1 MLVCRRLTAIEE
13 DGKMRIDLIGKNALV
28 TGGAAGIGRACAEL
42 LAEAGARVAV
52 ADINLAGAQQTVAA
66 FGGLAV
72 RADLADP
79 ADVAAMCQK
88 VTTELGGVDIL
99 VNNAGIISYKRGIRA
114 LSLEDWNQVLTVN
127 LTGTFLVC
135 RELMEGMKAR
145 KSGKIINFSSLAARV
160 GGIEVG
166 LHYSVSKAG
175 LIGMTKTLAKE
186 GGPFGINVN
195 AIAPGFIMTDPV
207 KKQLAGRE
215 DGVIAQI
222 PLGRLGEPKDVAN
235 VVLFLASPLSDYI
248 TGIVLDINGG
258 QYMG

>member
-1 MLVCRRLTAIEE
+1 
-13 DGKMRIDLIGKNALV
+13 
-28 TGGAAGIGRACAEL
+28 
-42 LAEAGARVAV
+42 
-52 ADINLAGAQQTVAA
+52 
-66 FGGLAV
+66 
-72 RADLADP
+72 
-79 ADVAAMCQK
+79 MCQK
-88 VTTELGGVDIL
+88 VTSEFGGVDIL

-114 LSLEDWNQVLTVN
+114 LSLEEWNQVLTVN

-145 KSGKIINFSSLAARV
+145 RSGKIINFSSLAARV

-175 LIGMTKTLAKE
+175 LIGLTKTLAKE

-195 AIAPGFIMTDPV
+195 AVAPGFIMTEPV

-215 DGVIAQI
+215 DEYIAQI
-222 PLGRLGEPKDVAN
+222 PLRRLGEPKDVAN
-235 VVLFLASPLSDYI
+235 AVLFLASPLSDYI

-258 QYMG
+258 LYMG

>member
-1 MLVCRRLTAIEE
+1 M
-13 DGKMRIDLIGKNALV
+13 KIDLTGKSALV
-28 TGGAAGIGRACAEL
+28 TGGAAGIGKACAEL
-42 LAEAGARVAV
+42 LAQAGARVAV

-66 FGGLAV
+66 FGGLAPASIK
-72 RADLADP
+72 RGLAIRSDLADP

-114 LSLEDWNQVLTVN
+114 LSVEEWNQVLTVN

-135 RELMEGMKAR
+135 RELMEGMKAK

-175 LIGMTKTLAKE
+175 LIGLTKTLAKE

-195 AIAPGFIMTDPV
+195 AVAPGFIMTEPV
-207 KKQLAGRE
+207 KKQLAGKE
-215 DGVIAQI
+215 SDYIAQI
-222 PLGRLGEPKDVAN
+222 PLRRLGEPVDVAN

-258 QYMG
+258 LYMG